1 MRLSKIV
8 VLFFICY
15 RLEEDTKL
23 LWPYRQLLATVVR
36 NFEPTDPCHMQL
48 LEGQS
53 LYVIGKEGYK
63 EGWWKGRIDTN
74 QSGFF
79 PSVYVKIE
87 GEAKF
92 SPSRPCSQ

>member
-1 MRLSKIV
+1 M
-8 VLFFICY
+8 
-15 RLEEDTKL
+15 EEDTKL
-23 LWPYRQLLATVVR
+23 LWPYRQLRATAVR
-36 NFEPTDPCHMQL
+36 HFEPTDHYQL
-48 LEGQS
+48 QLREGQT

-74 QSGFF
+74 QGGFF

-92 SPSRPCSQ
+92 NPSRPCSQ